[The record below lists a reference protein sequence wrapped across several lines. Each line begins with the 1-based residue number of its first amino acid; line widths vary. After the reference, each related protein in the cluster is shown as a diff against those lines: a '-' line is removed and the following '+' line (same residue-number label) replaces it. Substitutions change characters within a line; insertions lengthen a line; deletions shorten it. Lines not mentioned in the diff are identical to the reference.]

1 MSRSGA
7 AKAPRRPSDAGP
19 RAELSA
25 LLTPVVAAFGAD
37 LEDVTVGRAGS
48 RSVVRVT
55 VDRDGG
61 LDLDAVADV
70 SRAVSDTLDGEEA
83 DRLLRG
89 AFVLEVST
97 PGVDRPLT
105 EPRHWRRARGR
116 LVDVTRKAG
125 PPVTGRVT
133 SADELTVT
141 LTGDDLPGGQVEL
154 AFADVARAVVQ
165 IEFNAPSSDVD
176 DEAVDEDES
185 DGGTS

>member
-7 AKAPRRPSDAGP
+7 AKAARRPSDGP
-19 RAELSA
+19 RAELIA
-25 LLTPVVAAFGAD
+25 LLTPVVATFGAD
-37 LEDVTVGRAGS
+37 LEDVAVTRAGS

-70 SRAVSDTLDGEEA
+70 SRAVSEMLDGEEA

-116 LVDVTRKAG
+116 LVSVNRRTGGPLLARVREAG
-125 PPVTGRVT
+125 DDRVVL
-133 SADELTVT
+133 AGE
-141 LTGDDLPGGQVEL
+141 DLPGGEVEVDY
-154 AFADVARAVVQ
+154 ADVSRAVVQ
-165 IEFNAPSSDVD
+165 VEFNAPTGEDL
-176 DEAVDEDES
+176 DEADGIES
-185 DGGTS
+185 